1 MHYDER
7 MSRTFIQNMTMP
19 EQFRFVGSLDGP
31 EQITGFVVEIRI
43 HDRYRQDDRGR
54 PCITRVQMRFR
65 GDLGGQLRAGAFMA
79 LWADWPRGSA
89 LEYPDD
95 GGNYPVMIKPAGNYS
110 PRYGHPE
117 QPDYFMVLAR
127 NA

>member
-1 MHYDER
+1 MHYNER
-7 MSRTFIQNMTMP
+7 MGRTFIQNMAIP

-31 EQITGFVVEIRI
+31 EQIIQFIVEIRV
-43 HDRYRQDDRGR
+43 HDRYRVDDRGR

-65 GDLGGQLRAGAFMA
+65 GDMGGQFRAGAFMA
-79 LWADWPRGSA
+79 LWAGWPRGKT
-89 LEYPDD
+89 LEFSDDD
-95 GGNYPVMIKPAGNYS
+95 GICPVMIKPMGNYS

-117 QPDYFMVLAR
+117 QPDYFIVMAK

>member
-7 MSRTFIQNMTMP
+7 MERTFIPGMSLP
-19 EQFRFVGSLDGP
+19 EKFKFVGSLDNLS
-31 EQITGFVVEIRI
+31 QIQGFIVEIRV
-43 HDRYRQDDRGR
+43 HDRYRLDDRGR

-65 GDLGGQLRAGAFMA
+65 GDFWGQLRAGVFMA
-79 LWADWPRGSA
+79 AWDKVPRGHR
-89 LEYPDD
+89 LEFSDD
-95 GGNYPVMIKPAGNYS
+95 EGSSPVMIKPMGNYS

-117 QPDYFMVLAR
+117 QPDYFIVMAK